1 MTPEDTRYTSLSA
14 VRVAILSLALSL
26 FVGWRVFFPPAAPQP
41 AAVTEP
47 SAVTEARGKRAL
59 TPSLRARFGGGGQT
73 DWQCA
78 D

>member
-26 FVGWRVFFPPAAPQP
+26 FVGWRVFFPPAVPQP

-47 SAVTEARGKRAL
+47 SAVTEARAVVEANAVSGA
-59 TPSLRARFGGGGQT
+59 SVVSEVSAE
-73 DWQCA
+73 
-78 D
+78 